1 MRTTPLTLG
10 KTYRYHRYFKDS
22 ENPLVVVVEKRET
35 MRLPNGEKVACLVL
49 HPTIGDQ
56 GMFSKRAD
64 ARVWITD
71 DELRIPVQIRS
82 RLDFGTLTLRLTK
95 IVMPG
100 G

>member
-1 MRTTPLTLG
+1 
-10 KTYRYHRYFKDS
+10 
-22 ENPLVVVVEKRET
+22 
-35 MRLPNGEKVACLVL
+35 
-49 HPTIGDQ
+49 
-56 GMFSKRAD
+56 MFSERAD

-82 RLDFGTLTLRLTK
+82 RLDFGTITLKLTK